1 MLTYAVGMLLTINN
15 RHAFVE
21 IDSGQI
27 AFINIKI
34 NSYYFY
40 RYLPCVY
47 KSVILVKKIYSS
59 KLKNV
64 EIWFCFCNNKMMK
77 IVLHSNDENLYE
89 INKCI

>member
-15 RHAFVE
+15 QYAFVE
-21 IDSGQI
+21 IVSGQI
-27 AFINIKI
+27 AIKI
-34 NSYYFY
+34 SFYYY
-40 RYLPCVY
+40 YNNLLQDIR
-47 KSVILVKKIYSS
+47 SIILVKKIYSS

-64 EIWFCFCNNKMMK
+64 EIWSCFCNNKMMK